1 MQQSQG
7 GGRLILDGE
16 AVGRALRRIA
26 HEIAEKNRGVEGL
39 MLVGIARRG
48 QPLAERLGRLLAE
61 IEHASVPVPVYALE
75 IGPFR
80 DDRPP
85 SERPVPAWPAGGRVV
100 VIVDDVIWT
109 GRSVRAAMDAVTAA
123 GRARRIELAVLVDRG
138 HRELPIRP
146 DFVGKNI
153 PTADDEYVHVNLREL
168 DGTPDGVFVLGRG
181 VST

>member
-1 MQQSQG
+1 MQREQDP
-7 GGRLILDGE
+7 GRLVLDAE

-26 HEIAEKNRGVEGL
+26 HEIVEKNRGLDGL
-39 MLVGIARRG
+39 MLAGIARRG
-48 QPLAERLGRLLAE
+48 QPLAERLGRLLAD
-61 IEHASVPVPVYALE
+61 IERAPVPVPVYTLE

-80 DDRPP
+80 DDRP
-85 SERPVPAWPAGGRVV
+85 SAERPVPKWPAEGRVV

-123 GRARRIELAVLVDRG
+123 GRPRRIELAVLVDRG

-153 PTADDEYVHVNLREL
+153 PTAGDEYVHVNLIEL
-168 DGTPDGVFVLGRG
+168 DKTPDGVFVLGHGARL
-181 VST
+181 